1 MFNTNKI
8 QIGSKM
14 KSDQDRNAPL
24 KTRQQGSAIFYVV
37 FAIIII
43 SAAAGALLFKAKVP
57 PKPSYDLKAPAMTS
71 AVKALP
77 EVTVYKSATCGC
89 CSKWITHLVNEGFKV
104 VSHNKEDMNIIKKEA
119 GLQPGLAS
127 CHTAFVDGY
136 VIEGHVP
143 ASDIKRILTQKP
155 AVLGLTAPG
164 MPQKSPGMQ
173 PEGSAPQ
180 GFDVLAFD
188 KSGQTTVF
196 KRY

>member
-8 QIGSKM
+8 SVGSKM

-71 AVKALP
+71 TVKALP

-89 CSKWITHLVNEGFKV
+89 CSKWITHLENEGFKV

>member
-1 MFNTNKI
+1 MKINLRKIFFFNILIFMSIKV
-8 QIGSKM
+8 
-14 KSDQDRNAPL
+14 NAQRG
-24 KTRQQGSAIFYVV
+24 TRVGYI
-37 FAIIII
+37 
-43 SAAAGALLFKAKVP
+43 
-57 PKPSYDLKAPAMTS
+57 
-71 AVKALP
+71 
-77 EVTVYKSATCGC
+77 
-89 CSKWITHLVNEGFKV
+89 
-104 VSHNKEDMNIIKKEA
+104 DMNIIKKEA